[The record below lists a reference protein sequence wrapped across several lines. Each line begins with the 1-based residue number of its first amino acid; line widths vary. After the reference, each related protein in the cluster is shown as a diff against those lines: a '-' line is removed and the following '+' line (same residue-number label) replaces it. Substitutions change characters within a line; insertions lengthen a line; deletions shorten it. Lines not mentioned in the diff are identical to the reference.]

1 MEEETPIETVVIPE
15 DEPSDVETGEDF
27 AEASG
32 SGADTVETVYI
43 AVPEERP
50 FMTTALDD
58 YSVTEGLL
66 LLIFMVLLFRSAFGL
81 IARWF

>member
-1 MEEETPIETVVIPE
+1 MEEETPIETVVLPE

-27 AEASG
+27 AETSG
-32 SGADTVETVYI
+32 GSAGTVETVYV
-43 AVPEERP
+43 AVPEECP

-66 LLIFMVLLFRSAFGL
+66 LLIFVVLLFRSAFDL